1 MVIGVLSSTYEY
13 LAISTAQNAPLPLN
27 AYVEGCVNPPCALPK
42 GQEVVVH
49 LVFRAPRTT
58 TKMTTLAQA
67 FLLFF
72 PINYPLNDH
81 ADTCS
86 FLTNSFCPVRAND
99 IVQYTLRMMIE
110 NLPVNVAPSVEIR
123 IEDDSNRPVTCI
135 RVPIVIA
142 PPLKP

>member
-13 LAISTAQNAPLPLN
+13 FAISTAQNAPLPLN
-27 AYVEGCVNPPCALPK
+27 AYVEGCVNPPCVLPK

-99 IVQYTLRMMIE
+99 VVQYTLRMMIE